1 MSSVA
6 RMSVEVLKVLGG
18 LVAGLIYL
26 IYLVCKAVYYLATLL
41 ILYAFL
47 RVLWRG
53 PWLILVVGALTTPLV
68 YLLFCFWDDDRR

>member
-1 MSSVA
+1 
-6 RMSVEVLKVLGG
+6 MSVEVLKVLGG